1 MALFDIELDYI
12 KNLDEVGLPELV
24 YQIMFYEVSKL
35 NLLNQGLNI
44 SLNTKT
50 ADGGSDGEFI
60 NFDKPVPSNH
70 NFLSNKS
77 IIFQFKAAIVGDKA
91 WLEKELLNKTELKP
105 KLKDLISKGYSY
117 YLITSKTDLPAK
129 NIEQREDYLKEIF
142 QEKGY
147 PAVEV
152 KIITATKLR
161 EWASTIPQIYLRL
174 NSDTTYFDRFE
185 MYEQVI
191 NQQSQDIEYVNDEKR
206 EKGIL
211 EIRKKVEETLIYN
224 KSSFIRIEGFSGIGK
239 TRFVYESLNNNKFK
253 EFVLYVKRFKD
264 SILDDLVF
272 FCKKQ
277 AKNSKELVVFVI
289 DECSY
294 DDHKLIYKYL
304 NEYINFVII
313 TIDQVLSTQ
322 DRISCPEE
330 FRIMLEGLEEK
341 ECVALIQKVNPIL
354 PEDIARKIAH
364 FTEGYPRLAYYM
376 AESYDITRDDNSF
389 NRGDL
394 LERIITNVTGG
405 NVEEIKILQAISM
418 FKMFPDK
425 EEFKNAKLIILEY
438 FNIDRTNASIIIK
451 KLIEKGIIREAG
463 RFLYI
468 SPRPISMHLFNNFL
482 ENTDYDDID
491 ELFNKLNLQGLM
503 NSFFEKLGSVVF
515 DSSQHK
521 DLLFRILSRLT
532 YEQLNDD
539 LGSRIAYTLCLKDK
553 EYTMNVLNKLF
564 ENKSKEELLEF
575 KDGRRYLV
583 WTLDKLISFNE
594 TFNDAVKLL
603 FRLSRAETETWGNN
617 SKGVFKE
624 TFQLLLSGTEV
635 NIVDRLDLL
644 KELYFEY
651 ENDED
656 RLILIDS
663 FENSYP
669 KFTYTGSHKNHSNIP
684 ENIPEHYNPNTQK
697 EIDDYFEKLKKL
709 IILFYEN
716 SSKDLQIKILNGL
729 ILSLREMML
738 YGQINCWLLDF
749 LESKKNLS
757 VDLDNLYFISIG
769 EVIKYDREERL
780 SKEIIEKLII
790 IQNNYINT
798 DDLENIK
805 NLFYR
810 TEEYRYN
817 SKEDFEKHCELI
829 ARDSFENKNFNELI
843 NGEINN
849 TYKIGKKLSEIDI
862 DGRLYNDI
870 ISLLKNVQK
879 DSSIRFIEGYI
890 SLSKMGEEENH
901 KQLFN
906 DIYNNLTM
914 KNLTFDFIHLLKPSK
929 ISCNYLFNILE
940 KEIINSSLLENL
952 TYGFWLRAFSKE
964 EFILF
969 IEKINLII
977 KNKSDSFNLAM
988 QYIHQRNDIELIN
1001 KYIIYYIENG
1011 IFDAEN
1017 SRIEHDIIRGVE
1029 SFIKNQF
1036 KFEENTLLSVW
1047 NSILVELQKE
1057 GRFDGIKF
1065 DALYKIIKEY
1075 PSFFWRHI
1083 SNKLDELKPN
1093 SYPIYSKFV
1102 NFMQGGWLSN
1112 CFSHS
1117 IFNFIDSDE
1126 VISWIKNT
1134 DYKKAKYIVA
1144 DSFNIDFKQSE
1155 LPIIVIR
1162 MLDEFPNDK
1171 DLFSSVVTHSESWSG
1186 SYVYVANEKIAN
1198 IELMLKMYKENKN
1211 IVEFLKYHKKY
1222 YESKRD
1228 REKTI
1233 DEERDLF

>member
-12 KNLDEVGLPELV
+12 KNLDEVRLPELV

-70 NFLSNKS
+70 NFLPNKS
-77 IIFQFKAAIVGDKA
+77 IVFQFKAAIVGDKA
-91 WLEKELLNKTELKP
+91 WLEKELLHKTELKP

-147 PAVEV
+147 PDVEV

-161 EWASTIPQIYLRL
+161 EWASTIPQIFLRL
-174 NSDTTYFDRFE
+174 NPDTTYFDRFKI
-185 MYEQVI
+185 YERVI
-191 NQQSQDIEYVNDEKR
+191 NQQSQDIEYINDEKR

-211 EIRKKVEETLIYN
+211 EIRKKVEETLLHN

-239 TRFVYESLNNNKFK
+239 TRFVYESLNDNKFK
-253 EFVLYVKRFKD
+253 EFVLYVKSFKD
-264 SILDDLVF
+264 SILNDLVS

-277 AKNSKELVVFVI
+277 ALNSNELVVFVI

-294 DDHKLIYKYL
+294 DEHKLIYKHL
-304 NEYINFVII
+304 NEYVNFVII

-322 DRISCPEE
+322 DKISCPEE

-341 ECVALIQKVNPIL
+341 ECVALIQKVNTIL
-354 PEDIARKIAH
+354 PEDIARKIAY

-376 AESYDITRDDNSF
+376 AESYDITKDDNNF

-425 EEFKNAKLIILEY
+425 EEFKNAKSIILEH

-451 KLIEKGIIREAG
+451 KLIAKGIVREAG

-468 SPRPISMHLFNNFL
+468 SPRPISIHLFNDFL
-482 ENTDYDDID
+482 ANSDYDEID
-491 ELFNKLNLQGLM
+491 ELFIKLNMQGLM

-539 LGSRIAYTLCLKDK
+539 LGSRILYTLCLKDK
-553 EYTMNVLNKLF
+553 KYAISVLNKLF
-564 ENKSKEELLEF
+564 ENKSREELLEF
-575 KDGRRYLV
+575 KEGRRYLV
-583 WTLDKLISFNE
+583 WTLDNLVSFNE

-603 FRLSRAETETWGNN
+603 FRLSRAEIETWGNN

-624 TFQLLLSGTEV
+624 TFQWLLSGTEV
-635 NIVDRLDLL
+635 NIVNRLDLL

-656 RLILIDS
+656 RLILLDS
-663 FENSYP
+663 FKNSYP
-669 KFTYTGSHKNHSNIP
+669 KVNYTGSHKNHSNIP
-684 ENIPEHYNPNTQK
+684 ENIPEHYDPNTQK
-697 EIDDYFEKLKKL
+697 EIDDYFEKLKEL
-709 IILFYEN
+709 IVLFYEN
-716 SSKDLQIKILNGL
+716 SSENIQIKILNNL
-729 ILSLREMML
+729 ISSLRIMMW
-738 YGQINCWLLDF
+738 YEQINFWLLSF
-749 LESKKNLS
+749 LESKKNLNIYS
-757 VDLDNLYFISIG
+757 DNLYFVEIG
-769 EVIKYDREERL
+769 NTLKYDRDKRL
-780 SKEIIEKLII
+780 SKEIIKELEA
-790 IQNNYINT
+790 IQNSYINN
-798 DDLENIK
+798 DNLKDIK

-829 ARDSFENKNFNELI
+829 AKDLFKNKDFNELI
-843 NGEINN
+843 NKGINN
-849 TYKIGKKLSEIDI
+849 TYRIGRKLSEIDL

-870 ISLLKNVQK
+870 INLLKNVNK

-890 SLSKMGEEENH
+890 SLSKMGEKENRE
-901 KQLFN
+901 QLFN
-906 DIYNNLTM
+906 DIYNNLAI
-914 KNLTFDFIHLLKPSK
+914 KSLTFDFIHLLKPSE
-929 ISCNYLFNILE
+929 ISCNYLFNLLKDDVID
-940 KEIINSSLLENL
+940 SSLLENL
-952 TYGFWLRAFSKE
+952 TFGFWLRDFSKE
-964 EFILF
+964 EFIVF
-969 IEKINLII
+969 IEKINSII
-977 KNKSDSFNLAM
+977 KNKSDSFDLAM
-988 QYIHQRNDIELIN
+988 QYIRQKNDMELIN

-1011 IFDAEN
+1011 IFDVEN
-1017 SRIEHDIIRGVE
+1017 SRIEHDIRRGVE
-1029 SFIKNQF
+1029 SFIKNGF
-1036 KFEENTLLSVW
+1036 RFEEKTLLSVW
-1047 NSILVELQKE
+1047 NSILGEFQKE
-1057 GRFDGIKF
+1057 GRFDGEKF
-1065 DALYKIIKEY
+1065 DALYEIIKEY
-1075 PSFFWRHI
+1075 PSFFWKLI
-1083 SNKLDELKPN
+1083 SNKLYELKPD

-1102 NFMQGGWLSN
+1102 DFMQGGCMSN
-1112 CFSHS
+1112 WFSHS
-1117 IFNFIDSDE
+1117 LFNFIDSDE
-1126 VISWIKNT
+1126 VINWIKNT

-1155 LPIIVIR
+1155 LPIIVIK

-1171 DLFSSVVTHSESWSG
+1171 DLFSSIVTRSESWSG

>member
-70 NFLSNKS
+70 NFLPNKS
-77 IIFQFKAAIVGDKA
+77 IIFQFKAANVGDKA

-129 NIEQREDYLKEIF
+129 NIEQREGYLKEIF

-147 PAVEV
+147 PDVEV

-161 EWASTIPQIYLRL
+161 EWASTIPQIFLKL
-174 NSDTTYFDRFE
+174 NPDTTYFDRFE

-191 NQQSQDIEYVNDEKR
+191 NQQSQDIEYVNDEIR

-211 EIRKKVEETLIYN
+211 EIRKKVEETLLQN

-239 TRFVYESLNNNKFK
+239 TRFVYESLNDNKFK
-253 EFVLYVKRFKD
+253 EFVLYVKSFKD
-264 SILDDLVF
+264 SILNDLLS

-277 AKNSKELVVFVI
+277 AQNSKELVVFVI

-294 DDHKLIYKYL
+294 ADHKLIYKYL
-304 NEYINFVII
+304 NEYVNFVII
-313 TIDQVLSTQ
+313 TIDQVLSSQ

-354 PEDIARKIAH
+354 PEDIAKKIAY

-394 LERIITNVTGG
+394 LERIITNVTGS
-405 NVEEIKILQAISM
+405 NIEEIKILQAISM

-425 EEFKNAKLIILEY
+425 EEFKNAKSIILEH

-451 KLIEKGIIREAG
+451 KLITKGIIREAG

-468 SPRPISMHLFNNFL
+468 SPRPISMHLFNDFL
-482 ENTDYDDID
+482 RNTDYDDID
-491 ELFNKLNLQGLM
+491 DLFIKLNMQGLM

-539 LGSRIAYTLCLKDK
+539 LGSRILYTLCLKNK
-553 EYTMNVLNKLF
+553 EYTIKILNKLF
-564 ENKSKEELLEF
+564 KNKSKEELLEF

-583 WTLDKLISFNE
+583 WTLDKLLSFYE
-594 TFNDAVKLL
+594 TFNDAMKLL
-603 FRLSRAETETWGNN
+603 FKLSRAEVETWGNN

-624 TFQLLLSGTEV
+624 TFQWLLSGTEV
-635 NIVDRLDLL
+635 NIVDRLNLL
-644 KELYFEY
+644 KELYSEY
-651 ENDED
+651 ENYED
-656 RLILIDS
+656 RLILLDS

-669 KFTYTGSHKNHSNIP
+669 KFTYTGSHKNHSNMP
-684 ENIPEHYNPNTQK
+684 ENIPEHYQPKIQK
-697 EIDDYFEKLKKL
+697 EINDYFEKLKEL
-709 IILFYEN
+709 IEFFYNN
-716 SSKDLQIKILNGL
+716 SLKDLQIKILNDL
-729 ILSLREMML
+729 ILSLREMMQ
-738 YGQINCWLLDF
+738 YEQINCWLLDF
-749 LESKKNLS
+749 LESKKNLN

-769 EVIKYDREERL
+769 EVIKYDRNESL
-780 SKEIIEKLII
+780 SKEIIEKLLI
-790 IQNNYINT
+790 IQNNYVNSN
-798 DDLENIK
+798 DLKDIK
-805 NLFYR
+805 SLFYR

-817 SKEDFEKHCELI
+817 SEEDFEKHCELI
-829 ARDSFENKNFNELI
+829 AKDFFENKDFNELI
-843 NGEINN
+843 NKGINN
-849 TYKIGKKLSEIDI
+849 TYKIGRKLSEIDV

-870 ISLLKNVQK
+870 INLLKNVEK

-890 SLSKMGEEENH
+890 SLSKMAEKENH

-906 DIYNNLTM
+906 DIYNNLTI
-914 KNLTFDFIHLLKPSK
+914 KSLIFDFIHLLKASE
-929 ISCNYLFNILE
+929 ISCNCLFNILE
-940 KEIINSSLLENL
+940 EEIINSSLLENL
-952 TYGFWLRAFSKE
+952 TYGFWLRDFSKE

-988 QYIHQRNDIELIN
+988 QYIRQKDDIELIN

-1011 IFDAEN
+1011 IFDVEN
-1017 SRIEHDIIRGVE
+1017 SRIEYDILKGVE
-1029 SFIKNQF
+1029 SFIKNGL
-1036 KFEENTLLSVW
+1036 KFEEKSLLIIW
-1047 NSILVELQKE
+1047 NNVLTELQKE
-1057 GRFDGIKF
+1057 GRFDGEKF
-1065 DALYKIIKEY
+1065 HALFKIIKEY
-1075 PSFFWRHI
+1075 PSFFWKLI

-1102 NFMQGGWLSN
+1102 DFMQGGWMSN
-1112 CFSHS
+1112 WFSHS
-1117 IFNFIDSDE
+1117 LFNFIDSDE
-1126 VISWIKNT
+1126 VINWIKNT

-1155 LPIIVIR
+1155 LPIIVIK

-1171 DLFSSVVTHSESWSG
+1171 DLFSSIVTRSESWSG

-1198 IELMLKMYKENKN
+1198 IELMLKMYRENKN
-1211 IVEFLKYHKKY
+1211 IIEFLKYHKKY
-1222 YESKRD
+1222 YESRRD
-1228 REKTI
+1228 KEKII
-1233 DEERDLF
+1233 DEEIDLF

>member
-1 MALFDIELDYI
+1 MPLFDIELDYI
-12 KNLDEVGLPELV
+12 RNLDEVGLPELV

-105 KLKDLISKGYSY
+105 KLNDLISKGYSY

-147 PAVEV
+147 PDVEV

-161 EWASTIPQIYLRL
+161 EWASTIPQIFLRL
-174 NSDTTYFDRFE
+174 NPDTTYFDRFE

-211 EIRKKVEETLIYN
+211 EIRKKVEETLLQN

-239 TRFVYESLNNNKFK
+239 TRFVYESLNDNKFK
-253 EFVLYVKRFKD
+253 EFVLYVKSFKD
-264 SILDDLVF
+264 SILNDLVS

-277 AKNSKELVVFVI
+277 AQNSKELVVFVI

-294 DDHKLIYKYL
+294 DDHKLIYKHL
-304 NEYINFVII
+304 NEYVNFVII

-322 DRISCPEE
+322 DKISCPEE

-341 ECVALIQKVNPIL
+341 ECVSLIQKVNPIL
-354 PEDIARKIAH
+354 PEDIARKIAY

-376 AESYDITRDDNSF
+376 AESYDITKDDNSF

-394 LERIITNVTGG
+394 LERIITNVTDG

-418 FKMFPDK
+418 FKMFPYK
-425 EEFKNAKLIILEY
+425 EEFKNAKSIILEHL
-438 FNIDRTNASIIIK
+438 NIDRTNASIIIR
-451 KLIEKGIIREAG
+451 KLIAKGIIREAG

-468 SPRPISMHLFNNFL
+468 SPRPISIHLFNDFL
-482 ENTDYDDID
+482 ANSDYDEID
-491 ELFNKLNLQGLM
+491 ELFNKLNMQGLM

-521 DLLFRILSRLT
+521 DLLFQVLSRLT

-539 LGSRIAYTLCLKDK
+539 LGSRIVYTLCLKDK
-553 EYTMNVLNKLF
+553 EYAISVLNKLF
-564 ENKSKEELLEF
+564 ENKSKEELLDF
-575 KDGRRYLV
+575 KKGRRYLV
-583 WTLDKLISFNE
+583 WTLDKLVSFNE

-603 FRLSRAETETWGNN
+603 FRLSRAEIETWGNN

-624 TFQLLLSGTEV
+624 TFQWLLSGTEV
-635 NIVDRLDLL
+635 NIVNRLDLL

-656 RLILIDS
+656 RLILLDS
-663 FENSYP
+663 FKNSYP
-669 KFTYTGSHKNHSNIP
+669 KVNYTGSHKNHSNIP
-684 ENIPEHYNPNTQK
+684 ENIPEHYDPNTQK
-697 EIDDYFEKLKKL
+697 EIDDYFEKLKEL
-709 IILFYEN
+709 IVLFYEN
-716 SSKDLQIKILNGL
+716 SSENIQIKILNNL
-729 ILSLREMML
+729 ISSLRIMMW
-738 YGQINCWLLDF
+738 YEQINFWLLSF
-749 LESKKNLS
+749 LESKKNLNIYS
-757 VDLDNLYFISIG
+757 DNLYFVEIG
-769 EVIKYDREERL
+769 NTLKYDREERL
-780 SKEIIEKLII
+780 SKKIIEKLKI
-790 IQNNYINT
+790 IQNNYINN
-798 DDLENIK
+798 DNLKDIK

-829 ARDSFENKNFNELI
+829 AKDLFENKDFNELI
-843 NGEINN
+843 NKGINN
-849 TYKIGKKLSEIDI
+849 TYRIGRKLSEIDL
-862 DGRLYNDI
+862 DERLYDDI
-870 ISLLKNVQK
+870 INLLKNIDK

-890 SLSKMGEEENH
+890 SLSKKGEKDNRE
-901 KQLFN
+901 QLFN
-906 DIYNNLTM
+906 DIYNNLAI
-914 KNLTFDFIHLLKPSK
+914 KSLTFDFIHLLKPSE
-929 ISCNYLFNILE
+929 ISCNYLFNLLKDDVID
-940 KEIINSSLLENL
+940 SSLLENL
-952 TYGFWLRAFSKE
+952 TFGFWLRDFSKE
-964 EFILF
+964 EFIVF
-969 IEKINLII
+969 IEKINSII
-977 KNKSDSFNLAM
+977 KNKSDSFDLAM
-988 QYIHQRNDIELIN
+988 QYIRQKNDMELIN

-1011 IFDAEN
+1011 IFDVEN
-1017 SRIEHDIIRGVE
+1017 SRIEHDIRRGVE
-1029 SFIKNQF
+1029 SFIKNGLR
-1036 KFEENTLLSVW
+1036 FEEKTLLSVW
-1047 NSILVELQKE
+1047 NSILVEFQKE
-1057 GRFDGIKF
+1057 GRFDGEKF
-1065 DALYKIIKEY
+1065 DALYEIIKEY
-1075 PSFFWRHI
+1075 PSFFWKLI
-1083 SNKLDELKPN
+1083 SNKLDELKPD
-1093 SYPIYSKFV
+1093 SYPEYSKFV
-1102 NFMQGGWLSN
+1102 DFMQGGWMSN
-1112 CFSHS
+1112 WFSHS
-1117 IFNFIDSDE
+1117 LFNFIDSDE
-1126 VISWIKNT
+1126 VIAWIKST
-1134 DYKKAKYIVA
+1134 DYEKAKYVVA

-1155 LPIIVIR
+1155 LPIIVIK
-1162 MLDEFPNDK
+1162 MLDEFLNDK
-1171 DLFSSVVTHSESWSG
+1171 DLYSSMVTRSESWSG

-1198 IELMLKMYKENKN
+1198 IESMLNKYEENKN
-1211 IVEFLKYHKKY
+1211 IVEFLKHHKKY

-1228 REKTI
+1228 REKI
-1233 DEERDLF
+1233 RDEERDLF